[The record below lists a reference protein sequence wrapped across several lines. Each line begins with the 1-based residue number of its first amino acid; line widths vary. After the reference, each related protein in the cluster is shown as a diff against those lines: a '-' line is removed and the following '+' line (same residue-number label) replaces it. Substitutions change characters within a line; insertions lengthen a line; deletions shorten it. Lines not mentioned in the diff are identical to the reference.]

1 MDSED
6 DRSRMTM
13 VMTTSQDD
21 ELVEKTLVEI
31 QNAEN
36 QTVYYVLSKFI

>member
-21 ELVEKTLVEI
+21 ELLEKTLVEI